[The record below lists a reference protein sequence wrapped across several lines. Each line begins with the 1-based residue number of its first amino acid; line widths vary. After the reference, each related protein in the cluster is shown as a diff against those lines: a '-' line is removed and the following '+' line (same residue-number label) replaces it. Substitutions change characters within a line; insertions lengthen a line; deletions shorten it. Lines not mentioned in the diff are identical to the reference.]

1 MLRYS
6 LHLYFTDT
14 FFHLAD
20 IDKIKF
26 YIRCKQQHYS
36 KPAKMEC
43 LKKYYIKFLARQD
56 SRWNVF
62 LFVYIYGKNIRYTW
76 ESFLGDR

>member
-1 MLRYS
+1 MLS
-6 LHLYFTDT
+6 KCL
-14 FFHLAD
+14 D
-20 IDKIKF
+20 IVFSFDLDNPSFNLTRIEF
-26 YIRCKQQHYS
+26 YISCKQQDYS

-62 LFVYIYGKNIRYTW
+62 YLCTFMKRTYGTLEKV
-76 ESFLGDR
+76 S